1 MKLNKARK
9 SAQIVLKFSLGNV
22 HVNGLHLGVRMQ
34 AFYTILTAI
43 SRIFES
49 PKWDM
54 NLLEKKLG

>member
-54 NLLEKKLG
+54 NL